1 MTHTEVVTVEETM
14 WDVRVSR
21 KEFGDHDARLRTD
34 LAQAVEARL
43 CADKELV
50 RVVAW
55 NANAGGLFEPEPG
68 VRRFAVAYQVR
79 VA

>member
-1 MTHTEVVTVEETM
+1 MTVEETM

-21 KEFGDHDARLRTD
+21 HGFGDYDARLRTD
-34 LAQAVEARL
+34 LEQAIGERL

-55 NANAGGLFEPEPG
+55 NANAGGLFAAEPG
-68 VRRFAVAYQVR
+68 VRRFAVAYEVR

>member
-1 MTHTEVVTVEETM
+1 MTVEETM

-21 KEFGDHDARLRTD
+21 RGFGDYDLRLRTD
-34 LAQAVEARL
+34 LAQAVEQRL
-43 CADKELV
+43 SDDKELV

-55 NANAGGLFEPEPG
+55 NANAGGLFAAEPG
-68 VRRFAVAYQVR
+68 VQRFAVAYEVR

>member
-1 MTHTEVVTVEETM
+1 VTHTEVVTVEETM

-21 KEFGDHDARLRTD
+21 QGFGDHDARLRTE
-34 LAQAVEARL
+34 LAQAVEERL

-50 RVVAW
+50 RVMAW
-55 NANAGGLFEPEPG
+55 KANAGGLFAAEPG

>member
-1 MTHTEVVTVEETM
+1 MTVEETM

-21 KEFGDHDARLRTD
+21 HGFGENDMRLRTE
-34 LAQAVEARL
+34 LAGAVEERL
-43 CADKELV
+43 SDGKQLV

-55 NANAGGLFEPEPG
+55 NANAGGLFAAEPG

>member
-1 MTHTEVVTVEETM
+1 MTVEETM

-21 KEFGDHDARLRTD
+21 QGFGDYDARLRTD
-34 LAQAVEARL
+34 LARAVEERL

-55 NANAGGLFEPEPG
+55 NANAGGLFAAEPG
-68 VRRFAVAYQVR
+68 VRRFAVAYEVR